1 MNSLAALWV
10 RRVRGVRVV
19 DLAAAAC
26 LILMVLVVYWSK
38 TAAGAEAARIAETTN
53 AIAAEEQKVRVLR
66 AEQAWLAQPERLRR
80 LSEQYL
86 GMAPIPVTREAQ
98 PEALIPAVAARPTPP
113 PPAAQPEPVR

>member
-38 TAAGAEAARIAETTN
+38 TAAGAEAAKIAETN
-53 AIAAEEQKVRVLR
+53 KAIAAEEQKVRVLR
-66 AEQAWLAQPERLRR
+66 AQHAWLAQPERLRR

-86 GMAPIPVTREAQ
+86 GMAPIPPVRETQ
-98 PEALIPAVAARPTPP
+98 PEALIPAVAAQPATPP
-113 PPAAQPEPVR
+113 VVQPEPAR